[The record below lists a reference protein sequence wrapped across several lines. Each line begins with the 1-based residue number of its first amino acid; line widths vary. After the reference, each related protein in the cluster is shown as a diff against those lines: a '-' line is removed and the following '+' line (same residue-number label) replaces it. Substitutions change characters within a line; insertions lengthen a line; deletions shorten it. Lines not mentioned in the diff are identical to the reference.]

1 MNLEV
6 ENFKKLFSI
15 IKNYPM
21 SHIIHIDEGNREL
34 VEALFDFVKDNELVY
49 HLNIID
55 NSLLKELEDEFKK
68 NQYCK
73 IRPFS
78 FEQGRYTK
86 HSVLYDTAFVTVD
99 ISKVKNLED
108 VLKKIYRVMK
118 NSGDVILFAGENVEE
133 ISALLENLNYV
144 AINSIDGFEP
154 FIVITAKKMHGWK
167 KV

>member
-1 MNLEV
+1 MNLKKE
-6 ENFKKLFSI
+6 EFKKLFSV

-34 VEALFDFVKDNELVY
+34 INALFEFVKDNELVY
-49 HLNIID
+49 HLNLMD
-55 NSLLKELEDEFKK
+55 RELLKEFEDEFK
-68 NQYCK
+68 NSECCK

-78 FEQGRYTK
+78 FEQERYTK
-86 HSVLYDTAFVTVD
+86 HSILYDTAFVTVD
-99 ISKVKNLED
+99 ISKVENPED

-133 ISALLENLNYV
+133 ISTLLENLNYV
-144 AINSIDGFEP
+144 AINSIDGFDP